1 MSRPLAFNSLLPTRQ
16 CCPIEQLHANAIMPI
31 NMEIRPTAS
40 LTEKILKKRQ
50 LFAVSQDE
58 TRGPRDGKAPHRHP
72 EGQLSVVADGLLIIG
87 VEGASLMLPPRRI
100 GWIPPETMHAGASY
114 GTRMGWVAYL
124 HRSLCVRLPRR
135 PTILKLTPL
144 TEALFARI
152 CHAGMNR
159 TSNGAPA
166 NKLMDVLLDELQ
178 SAESDELQLPMPAD
192 QRLASMAA
200 QLIQH
205 PSDNRSL
212 NAFAK
217 SFGFSERSLS
227 RHFRMET
234 KMSFVEWR
242 TMARMKRALEQMAE
256 GFSVTDTAIAIGYD
270 SVSSFI
276 VQFRRTFGTTPALY
290 RRAAGRHSSIVY

>member
-1 MSRPLAFNSLLPTRQ
+1 
-16 CCPIEQLHANAIMPI
+16 MPI

-40 LTEKILKKRQ
+40 FTEKMLKKRQ
-50 LFAVSQDE
+50 RFAVSLDQ

-87 VEGASLMLPPRRI
+87 VEGANLMLPQRRI
-100 GWIPPETMHAGASY
+100 GWIPPEITHAGASY

-124 HRSLCVRLPRR
+124 HRSLCEWLPQQ

-144 TEALFARI
+144 TEALFDRI
-152 CHAGMNR
+152 CHVGRNR

-166 NKLMDVLLDELQ
+166 NKLMDVLLEELQ
-178 SAESDELQLPMPAD
+178 SAESDELQLPIPAD
-192 QRLASMAA
+192 HRLASMAA
-200 QLIQH
+200 KLIQD

-212 NAFAK
+212 SAFAR

-242 TMARMKRALEQMAE
+242 TMARMKRALEHLAE

-276 VQFRRTFGTTPALY
+276 VQFHRTFGTTPALY
-290 RRAAGRHSSIVY
+290 QRSAGRHSSIGY

>member
-1 MSRPLAFNSLLPTRQ
+1 
-16 CCPIEQLHANAIMPI
+16 MPI
-31 NMEIRPTAS
+31 NMEIRPTAP
-40 LTEKILKKRQ
+40 LMEKMLKKRQ
-50 LFAVSQDE
+50 LFGVSLDR
-58 TRGPRDGKAPHRHP
+58 TRGPRDGKPSHQHP

-100 GWIPPETMHAGASY
+100 GWIPAETVHAGASY

-124 HRSLCVRLPRR
+124 HRSLCGRLPKR

-166 NKLMDVLLDELQ
+166 NKLMDVLLGELQ
-178 SAESDELQLPMPAD
+178 SAESDDLQLPIPAD

-200 QLIQH
+200 KLIQD

-212 NAFAK
+212 SAFAR
-217 SFGFSERSLS
+217 SIGFSERSLS
-227 RHFRMET
+227 RHFRIET
-234 KMSFVEWR
+234 NMSFVEWR

-256 GFSVTDTAIAIGYD
+256 GSSVTDTAIAVGYD

-276 VQFRRTFGTTPALY
+276 VQFRRTFGTTPAQY
-290 RRAAGRHSSIVY
+290 RRGPGRHSSIGY

>member
-1 MSRPLAFNSLLPTRQ
+1 
-16 CCPIEQLHANAIMPI
+16 MPI
-31 NMEIRPTAS
+31 SMEIRPIAF
-40 LTEKILKKRQ
+40 TEKILKKRQ
-50 LFAVSQDE
+50 LFAVSLAE
-58 TRGPRDGKAPHRHP
+58 TRGPRDGKAAHQHP

-100 GWIPPETMHAGASY
+100 GWIPPETMHSGASY

-124 HRSLCVRLPRR
+124 HRNLCAQLPKR
-135 PTILKLTPL
+135 PTVFKLTTL

-152 CHAGMNR
+152 CDASINQ
-159 TSNGAPA
+159 TSKGASA
-166 NKLMDVLLDELQ
+166 SKLMDVLLDELR
-178 SAESDELQLPMPAD
+178 SAENEDLQLPIPTD
-192 QRLASMAA
+192 QRLADMAA
-200 QLIQH
+200 ALIQD

-217 SFGFSERSLS
+217 SIGFSERSLS
-227 RHFRMET
+227 RHFRKET

-256 GFSVTDTAIAIGYD
+256 GFSVTDTAIAVGYD

-290 RRAAGRHSSIVY
+290 RRRTGRTSSIGRG